1 MYLKRLEI
9 IGFKSFGEK
18 TLLEFLPGITVIV
31 GPNGCGKSNVLDAI
45 RWALGE
51 QSTRSLRA
59 SKMEDVIFNGTD
71 RIHPLNMAEV
81 SIVFDNQDR
90 ALDYDADEIVITRRL
105 FRSGDSEYLLNKN
118 QVRRRDIAELLM
130 GTGIGAESYSIIE
143 QGKISLL
150 IGVKP
155 EERRMVFDEAAG
167 ITKYKVKK
175 KETLRKLQETE
186 QNLLRI
192 GDVIDEVRRQLNS
205 LERQAKK
212 ARRYKELSD
221 ELKEKETI
229 FGLRQ
234 WAGLEKEKE
243 GLEEDLASI
252 RLSITVAEE
261 ALEADNKQL
270 EDLRKK
276 IFALE
281 EEITTIQDRLSSL
294 NADYDQALAKISMNR
309 DRISELKTQKELFS
323 KERQELLGRLGE
335 RQARIEF
342 LEKEAEE
349 IREKIEKIS
358 AFIKSK
364 EGELETFNV
373 SLESKESQVE
383 SARKD
388 LFEINRALVQ
398 ERNHQQDLLVG
409 LKEIESHILRLTRDE
424 ERINADIQEAEKRIS
439 SYRAQITRLNQEMTR
454 IRESEL
460 LLAEEEIKRARE
472 KSVILRQKLESLKS
486 ELAALEAQREIL
498 SHLEARYIS
507 LPQSMEIDVWVK
519 RADFEIGS
527 IVARVLGVIE
537 ENGDW
542 IHVSCDAKIL
552 PKNLS
557 DLEGRISSLRSD
569 LENCQ
574 RQVEDADRAVDD
586 AYANKRNIEA
596 RISSYQADID
606 NIEKMTQDYQGRLE
620 DYNRELDLIKEDLD
634 LVRRDAE
641 LKKHDLEASKEKV
654 AKLETD
660 TSSIQEK
667 IISLESEIED
677 MRNKRLS
684 LEQDLSKVRAER
696 DILNANLANVL
707 ENLSTLKESLLQD
720 KHVIEE
726 RAGLQSQIEESIERL
741 EKEIQ
746 ELEEK
751 RERWQDEIEELRERR
766 DLFREE
772 YASLREA
779 VEAIEGRRG
788 ASMEQLDDLRS
799 KAYNLEIKIQ
809 EIGFKFGSIC
819 SHLAELYGV
828 DIEEEKQRV
837 ILPIDVD
844 LYSLEQEIG
853 QLKDRIRRM
862 GAVSTV
868 AIEEYEEL
876 KQRYEFLTS
885 QQEDLI
891 KAKQTLKDTINKL
904 NKTSEEL
911 FLDTFEK
918 IKEEFKRFFRMLFG
932 GGNSNISLM
941 NPEDVLESGIEITAR
956 PPGKQLRNISLLSGG
971 EKSLAAIAL
980 IFAIFKVKPSPFCI
994 LDEVDA
1000 ALDESNV
1007 DRFIRLLKD
1016 FSKKSQFLVI
1026 SHNKKTIAS
1035 ADVIY
1040 GVTMPASG
1048 ISKVIS
1054 VKLVEDTVPRRDV
1067 SAFINASH

>member
-81 SIVFDNQDR
+81 SIVFDNQDK
-90 ALDYDADEIVITRRL
+90 ALDYDADEIIITRRL

-192 GDVIDEVRRQLNS
+192 GDVIDEVKRQLNS

-234 WAGLEKEKE
+234 WSVLENEKKE
-243 GLEEDLASI
+243 LEEELASI

-261 ALEADNKQL
+261 ALEGDNKQL

-276 IFALE
+276 VFALE
-281 EEITTIQDRLSSL
+281 EEITGIQEQLSSL
-294 NADYDQALAKISMNR
+294 NADYEQTLTKISMNR

-323 KERQELLGRLGE
+323 RERQELLGRLGE

-342 LEKEAEE
+342 LEKEAQE
-349 IREKIEKIS
+349 IKDKIEGITS
-358 AFIKSK
+358 SIEAR
-364 EGELETFNV
+364 ERELEDFGM
-373 SLESKESQVE
+373 SLEARERQVE

-388 LFEINRALVQ
+388 LFEMNRALAQ
-398 ERNHQQDLLVG
+398 ERNRQQDLLVE
-409 LKEIESHILRLTRDE
+409 LKALESHILRLSGD
-424 ERINADIQEAEKRIS
+424 EKRINTSIEEARGRIS
-439 SYRAQITRLNQEMTR
+439 SCHAQIDKLNQEISR
-454 IRESEL
+454 IREGEL
-460 LLAEEEIKRARE
+460 LLAEEEIRKAKER
-472 KSVILRQKLESLKS
+472 SMDLRQQLESLKS

-507 LPQSMEIDVWVK
+507 LPQSMEIDVWIK

-527 IVARVLGVIE
+527 IVARVMGIIE

-552 PKNLS
+552 PRNLS
-557 DLEGRISSLRSD
+557 DLENRISSLNSD
-569 LENCQ
+569 LNDCL
-574 RQVEDADRAVDD
+574 RAVEDSDRAVDN
-586 AYANKRNIEA
+586 AYANKREIEA
-596 RISSYQADID
+596 RISSYQADIA
-606 NIEKMTQDYQGRLE
+606 NIERLIQDYQGRIE
-620 DYNRELDLIKEDLD
+620 EHNRELVLIKEELE
-634 LVRRDAE
+634 LLRRDAE
-641 LKKHDLEASKEKV
+641 EKNNDLEKSKERV
-654 AKLETD
+654 AELESD
-660 TSSIQEK
+660 ISSLQEK
-667 IISLESEIED
+667 IVSLESEIDE
-677 MRNKRLS
+677 MRNRRLS
-684 LEQDLSKVRAER
+684 LEQDLSKARAER
-696 DILNANLANVL
+696 DILNANLANVSD
-707 ENLSTLKESLLQD
+707 NLANLKESLLQD
-720 KHVIEE
+720 RYVIEE
-726 RAGLQSQIEESIERL
+726 RDGLQSQIEESINRL
-741 EKEIQ
+741 EKEIE
-746 ELEEK
+746 ELEQK
-751 RERWQDEIEELRERR
+751 SKRWQDDIEGLRERR

-799 KAYNLEIKIQ
+799 KAYDLEIKIQ
-809 EIGFKFGSIC
+809 EIVFRFGSIR

-828 DIEEEKQRV
+828 NIEEEKERV
-837 ILPIDVD
+837 ILPIDID
-844 LYSLEQEIG
+844 LYALEQEIA

-918 IKEEFKRFFRMLFG
+918 IKDEFKRFFRMLFG
-932 GGNSNISLM
+932 GGSANISLM

-1007 DRFIRLLKD
+1007 DRFIRLLKE
-1016 FSKKSQFLVI
+1016 FSKRSQFLVI

-1054 VKLVEDTVPRRDV
+1054 VKLIEDTVPRRDIA
-1067 SAFINASH
+1067 AFVNK